1 MAQLEFAERLESLAP
16 GVFPNG
22 LRPAQEHVLAEFA
35 NRHTETSDLG
45 IELPTGEGKTLIGLL
60 IADWALDEG
69 MAVAYL
75 TGTRQLADQVMDQAS
90 SLSELVT
97 HRFAGGHYPGAALD
111 DYHQAHAVGVMNY
124 WVYFNSNPRVEPA
137 DLVIFDDAHLAEQPL
152 AGLFTLR
159 VPRTAGGGRVLYETL
174 CDLVLQHAPDSYPTL
189 KALRDGA
196 APRGSSPELVAFNDW
211 SAVAASAAEAI
222 GESDYLE
229 QSYDAQVVWRTLA
242 PALTRCGILVGPTG
256 IEIRPYHPP
265 TETVPGYARA
275 THRLYLSATLGRPGD
290 LQRRL
295 GTYPIATID
304 TPAELCTAT
313 TGRRTFLLNPS
324 SNESLSDVVVDFALA
339 QTDAAAA
346 DGPGRAVWL
355 CASNSEADDVEALL
369 REKGRTVFRLRSGDD
384 APFERWRNTPGA
396 QLVTA
401 GRFDGLDLPDDT
413 CRLVIIP
420 SVPAASTEF
429 ERFAVAYLG
438 DASYMRHR
446 VGQRV
451 TQALGRA
458 NRTENDSA
466 LYLGLDPGFAATL
479 ADSAV
484 RASIGPDVN
493 AAVRLALERHGQG
506 WEPVE
511 NAARDFWATHRLPS
525 ATDDEPARSSSGR
538 RPGRTRPGRTQLGA
552 QTADSADDEVTA
564 ITRLWLGDHAGAAAH
579 AAAAADKLTAA
590 GEPEH
595 SAFWRYVQAHILY
608 DSGRTSDLPIARRA
622 VEDAVATAPRTA
634 WFVRLART
642 AESLAGRHVDP
653 TAHDALFLSWD
664 EWLREGGGRLAA
676 LIAEARGHLTGTHDQ
691 RAQAL
696 EVLARLCGALGD
708 RPTGQSATDARWVWA
723 TPRRGQRRVWEVK
736 TSTNP
741 LPRDDVNQL
750 LGQVREEQD
759 RHPRASVVGC
769 MLVGCDSVEGD
780 ASRAARNELAL
791 VHADAA
797 IALFDFTAQL
807 FAAYRTAYGSGSAQ
821 ERGAARAATE
831 PRLPSSDWLTRLLS
845 PTNGKILRA
854 HDMRSALDP
863 SGVETAGQ

>member
-1 MAQLEFAERLESLAP
+1 LDFAERLDTLAP
-16 GVFPNG
+16 EVFPDG
-22 LRPAQEHVLAEFA
+22 LRPAQAHVLDRFSEK
-35 NRHTETSDLG
+35 HTGTSDVG

-69 MAVAYL
+69 ISVAYL

-90 SLSELVT
+90 ALSGLVT
-97 HRFAGGHYPGAALD
+97 HRFSGGNYPGASLD
-111 DYHQAHAVGVMNY
+111 DYHQAQAVGVMNY
-124 WVYFNSNPRVEPA
+124 WVYFNSSPRVEPA

-159 VPRTAGGGRVLYETL
+159 VSRGSGGGRTLYETL
-174 CDLVLQHAPDSYPTL
+174 CDLVLQHAPDSYPSL

-196 APRGSSPELVAFNDW
+196 APPGSPPELVAFNDW
-211 SAVAASAAEAI
+211 AAIATGAADAI
-222 GESDYLE
+222 GDSEYLQ
-229 QSYDAQVVWRTLA
+229 QSFDARVVWRTLA
-242 PALTRCGILVGPTG
+242 PALTRCGVLVGPTG

-265 TETVPGYARA
+265 TQTVPGYARA
-275 THRLYLSATLGRPGD
+275 GHRLYLSATLGRPGD

-295 GTYPIATID
+295 GTNPIATID

-313 TGRRTFLLNPS
+313 TGRRTFLVNPS
-324 SNESLSDVVVDFALA
+324 SSEALSDKVLDFALEQA
-339 QTDAAAA
+339 SAAIA
-346 DGPGRAVWL
+346 DGPGRAAWL
-355 CASNSEADDVEALL
+355 CASNNEADEVETVL
-369 REKGRTVFRLRSGDD
+369 RAHAMTVFRLRSGDD
-384 APFERWRNTPGA
+384 APFEQWRTAPEA

-484 RASIGPDVN
+484 RSSIGPDVN
-493 AAVRLALERHGQG
+493 PAVRFALERHGQG
-506 WEPVE
+506 WGPVE
-511 NAARDFWATHRLPS
+511 SAARDFWATHRQPIGG
-525 ATDDEPARSSSGR
+525 DPAPADGSPQR
-538 RPGRTRPGRTQLGA
+538 RPGRARPGRA
-552 QTADSADDEVTA
+552 QPLEDVADSANDEVA
-564 ITRLWLGDHAGAAAH
+564 AVTRFWLGDHNGAAAH

-590 GEPEH
+590 SEPEH

-608 DSGRTSDLPIARRA
+608 DSGRATDLPTARHA
-622 VEDAVATAPRTA
+622 VEDAVAAAPRTA

-642 AESLAGRHVDP
+642 AEGLAGRHVDP
-653 TAHDALFLSWD
+653 TAHDALFLGWD
-664 EWLREGGGRLAA
+664 EWLREGGGRLPAR
-676 LIAEARGHLTGTHDQ
+676 IAEARGYLTGTHDQ
-691 RAQAL
+691 RAEAL
-696 EVLARLCGALGD
+696 EVLARLCGAVGD
-708 RPTGQSATDARWVWA
+708 RPTGQSATDARWAWA
-723 TPRRGQRRVWEVK
+723 TQRKGQRRVWEVK

-759 RHPRASVVGC
+759 RHPRANVVGC
-769 MLVGCDSVEGD
+769 LLIACDSAERD
-780 ASRAARNELAL
+780 ATRAARNELAL
-791 VHADAA
+791 IHEDAA
-797 IALFDFTAQL
+797 VALFDFTAQL
-807 FAAYRTAYGSGSAQ
+807 FAAYRTAYGSGTAQ

-831 PRLPSSDWLTRLLS
+831 PRLPNSDWLTRLLS
-845 PTNGKILRA
+845 PTNGNILRA
-854 HDMRSALDP
+854 PDVRNVLV
-863 SGVETAGQ
+863 GVGTAG

>member
-1 MAQLEFAERLESLAP
+1 VPSLDFAERLDILAP

-22 LRPAQEHVLAEFA
+22 LRPAQAHALGQFAE
-35 NRHTETSDLG
+35 NHTETSDVG

-60 IADWALDEG
+60 LADWALDEG
-69 MAVAYL
+69 MSVAYL
-75 TGTRQLADQVMDQAS
+75 TGTRQLADQVMDQAGA
-90 SLSELVT
+90 LSGLVT
-97 HRFAGGHYPGAALD
+97 HRFSGGNYPGAALD
-111 DYHQAHAVGVMNY
+111 DYHQAQAVGIMNY
-124 WVYFNSNPRVEPA
+124 WVYFNSSPRVEPA

-159 VPRTAGGGRVLYETL
+159 VARRSEGGRALYETL
-174 CDLVLQHAPDSYPTL
+174 CDLVLQHAPDSYPSL

-196 APRGSSPELVAFNDW
+196 APPGSPPELVAFNDW
-211 SAVAASAAEAI
+211 SAVAAGAADAI
-222 GESDYLE
+222 GDSEYLQ
-229 QSYDAQVVWRTLA
+229 QSFDARVVWRTLA
-242 PALTRCGILVGPTG
+242 PALTRCGVLVGPTG

-265 TETVPGYARA
+265 TQTVPGYARA
-275 THRLYLSATLGRPGD
+275 NHRLYLSATLGRPGD
-290 LQRRL
+290 VQRRL

-304 TPAELCTAT
+304 TPPELCTAT
-313 TGRRTFLLNPS
+313 TGRRTFLLNPNS
-324 SNESLSDVVVDFALA
+324 SEALSDEVLDFVLE
-339 QTDAAAA
+339 QTDAAVA
-346 DGPGRAVWL
+346 DGPGRAAWL
-355 CASNSEADDVEALL
+355 CASNNEADEVETVL
-369 REKGRTVFRLRSGDD
+369 GNQGMTVFRLRAGDD
-384 APFERWRNTPGA
+384 APFERWRTAPQA

-420 SVPAASTEF
+420 SVPAASSEF

-484 RASIGPDVN
+484 RSSIGPDVN
-493 AAVRLALERHGQG
+493 PAVRLALEQHGQG

-511 NAARDFWATHRLPS
+511 SAARDFWATHRQS
-525 ATDDEPARSSSGR
+525 NGDPAPAAGSPRR
-538 RPGRTRPGRTQLGA
+538 RPGRARPGRA
-552 QTADSADDEVTA
+552 QPLEDVTDSADDEVA
-564 ITRLWLGDHAGAAAH
+564 AVTRLWLGDHSGAAAH
-579 AAAAADKLTAA
+579 AAAAAEKLTVAS
-590 GEPEH
+590 EPEH
-595 SAFWRYVQAHILY
+595 SAFWRYVQAHILF
-608 DSGRTSDLPIARRA
+608 DSGRTTDLPTARRA
-622 VEDAVATAPRTA
+622 VEDAVAAAPRTA

-653 TAHDALFLSWD
+653 TAHDALYLSWD
-664 EWLREGGGRLAA
+664 EWLREGGGRLPAR
-676 LIAEARGHLTGTHDQ
+676 IAEARGCLTGTHDQ
-691 RAQAL
+691 RAEAL
-696 EVLARLCGALGD
+696 EVLARLCGAVGD

-723 TPRRGQRRVWEVK
+723 TPRKGQRRVWEVK

-759 RHPRASVVGC
+759 RHPRANVGGC
-769 MLVGCDSVEGD
+769 LLMACDSAEDD
-780 ASRAARNELAL
+780 AARAARNELAL
-791 VHADAA
+791 IHIDAA
-797 IALFDFTAQL
+797 VALFDFVAQL
-807 FAAYRTAYGSGSAQ
+807 FAAYRTAYGSGTTE

-831 PRLPSSDWLTRLLS
+831 SRLPSSDWLTRLLS
-845 PTNGKILRA
+845 PTNGNILRA
-854 HDMRSALDP
+854 PDVRNAL
-863 SGVETAGQ
+863 SIGTTR

>member
-1 MAQLEFAERLESLAP
+1 M
-16 GVFPNG
+16 
-22 LRPAQEHVLAEFA
+22 
-35 NRHTETSDLG
+35 
-45 IELPTGEGKTLIGLL
+45 
-60 IADWALDEG
+60 
-69 MAVAYL
+69 
-75 TGTRQLADQVMDQAS
+75 
-90 SLSELVT
+90 
-97 HRFAGGHYPGAALD
+97 
-111 DYHQAHAVGVMNY
+111 
-124 WVYFNSNPRVEPA
+124 
-137 DLVIFDDAHLAEQPL
+137 
-152 AGLFTLR
+152 
-159 VPRTAGGGRVLYETL
+159 
-174 CDLVLQHAPDSYPTL
+174 
-189 KALRDGA
+189 
-196 APRGSSPELVAFNDW
+196 
-211 SAVAASAAEAI
+211 
-222 GESDYLE
+222 
-229 QSYDAQVVWRTLA
+229 WRTLA
-242 PALTRCGILVGPTG
+242 PALTRCGVLVGPTG

-265 TETVPGYARA
+265 TQTVSGYARA

-324 SNESLSDVVVDFALA
+324 SSEPLSDVVVAFALA

-346 DGPGRAVWL
+346 DGPGRAAWL

-369 REKGRTVFRLRSGDD
+369 GEEGKTVFRLRSGDD
-384 APFERWRNTPGA
+384 APFERWRNTPQA
-396 QLVTA
+396 HLVTA

-413 CRLVIIP
+413 CRLVVRP

-446 VGQRV
+446 VGQQV

-479 ADSAV
+479 ADSTV

-493 AAVRLALERHGQG
+493 PAGRLALERHGQG
-506 WEPVE
+506 WGPVE
-511 NAARDFWATHRLPS
+511 SAARHFWDTHRNP
-525 ATDDEPARSSSGR
+525 ADEASTPTSSRR
-538 RPGRTRPGRTQLGA
+538 RPGRARPGRSQLGA

-564 ITRLWLGDHAGAAAH
+564 ITRLWLGDHAGAATR
-579 AAAAADKLTAA
+579 AAAAAEKLTSAS
-590 GEPEH
+590 EPEH

-608 DSGRTSDLPIARRA
+608 DSGRASDLPIARRA
-622 VEDAVATAPRTA
+622 VEDAVAAAPRTA

-642 AESLAGRHVDP
+642 AESLSGRHVDP

-664 EWLREGGGRLAA
+664 EWLREGGARLAA
-676 LIAEARGHLTGTHDQ
+676 RVAEARGHLTGTHDQ
-691 RAQAL
+691 RAEAL
-696 EVLARLCGALGD
+696 EVLARLCGAVDD

-723 TPRRGQRRVWEVK
+723 TPRKGQRRVWEVK

-769 MLVGCDSVEGD
+769 MLVACDSAERD

-797 IALFDFTAQL
+797 ITLFDFTAQV
-807 FAAYRTAYGSGSAQ
+807 FAAYRTGYGSGSAR

-831 PRLPSSDWLTRLLS
+831 PRLPGSDWLTRLLS
-845 PTNGKILRA
+845 PTGGNILRA
-854 HDMRSALDP
+854 HDVRSTLDITNAEADRP
-863 SGVETAGQ
+863 

>member
-1 MAQLEFAERLESLAP
+1 M
-16 GVFPNG
+16 
-22 LRPAQEHVLAEFA
+22 
-35 NRHTETSDLG
+35 
-45 IELPTGEGKTLIGLL
+45 
-60 IADWALDEG
+60 
-69 MAVAYL
+69 
-75 TGTRQLADQVMDQAS
+75 
-90 SLSELVT
+90 
-97 HRFAGGHYPGAALD
+97 
-111 DYHQAHAVGVMNY
+111 
-124 WVYFNSNPRVEPA
+124 
-137 DLVIFDDAHLAEQPL
+137 
-152 AGLFTLR
+152 
-159 VPRTAGGGRVLYETL
+159 AGGGRALYETL
-174 CDLVLQHAPDSYPTL
+174 CDLVLQHTPDSYPTL
-189 KALRDGA
+189 KPLRDGA
-196 APRGSSPELVAFNDW
+196 APRGSPPELVAFNDW
-211 SAVAASAAEAI
+211 SAVGASAADAI
-222 GESDYLE
+222 GGSDYLE
-229 QSYDAQVVWRTLA
+229 QNYDARVVWRTLA
-242 PALTRCGILVGPTG
+242 PALTRCGVLVGPTG

-265 TETVPGYARA
+265 TQTVSGYARA

-324 SNESLSDVVVDFALA
+324 SSEPLSDVVVAFALA

-346 DGPGRAVWL
+346 DGPGRAAWL

-369 REKGRTVFRLRSGDD
+369 GEEGKTVFRLRSGDD
-384 APFERWRNTPGA
+384 APFERWRNTPQA
-396 QLVTA
+396 HLVTA

-413 CRLVIIP
+413 CRLVVRP

-446 VGQRV
+446 VGQQV

-479 ADSAV
+479 ADSTV

-493 AAVRLALERHGQG
+493 PAVRLALERHGQG
-506 WEPVE
+506 WGPVE
-511 NAARDFWATHRLPS
+511 SAARHFWDTHRNP
-525 ATDDEPARSSSGR
+525 ADEASTPTSSRR
-538 RPGRTRPGRTQLGA
+538 RPGRARPGRSQLGA

-564 ITRLWLGDHAGAAAH
+564 ITRLWLGDHAGAATR
-579 AAAAADKLTAA
+579 AAAAAEKLTSAS
-590 GEPEH
+590 EPEH

-608 DSGRTSDLPIARRA
+608 DSGRASDLPIARRA
-622 VEDAVATAPRTA
+622 VEDAVAAAPRTA

-642 AESLAGRHVDP
+642 AESLSGRHVDP

-664 EWLREGGGRLAA
+664 EWLREGGARLAA
-676 LIAEARGHLTGTHDQ
+676 RVAEARGHLTGTHDQ
-691 RAQAL
+691 RAEAL
-696 EVLARLCGALGD
+696 EVLARLCGAVDD
-708 RPTGQSATDARWVWA
+708 RPTGQSATDARCVWA
-723 TPRRGQRRVWEVK
+723 TPRKGQRRVWEVK

-769 MLVGCDSVEGD
+769 MLVACDSAERD

-797 IALFDFTAQL
+797 ITLFDFTAQV
-807 FAAYRTAYGSGSAQ
+807 FAAYRTGYGSGSAR

-831 PRLPSSDWLTRLLS
+831 PRLPGSDWLTRLLS
-845 PTNGKILRA
+845 PTGGNILRA
-854 HDMRSALDP
+854 HDVRSTLDITNAEADRP
-863 SGVETAGQ
+863 